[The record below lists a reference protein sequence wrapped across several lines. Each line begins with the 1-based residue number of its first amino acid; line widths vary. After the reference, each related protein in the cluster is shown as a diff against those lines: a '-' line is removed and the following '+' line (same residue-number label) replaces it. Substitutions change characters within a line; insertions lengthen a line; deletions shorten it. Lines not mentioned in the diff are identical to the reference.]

1 MKAYN
6 SRKTPREIYLF
17 RKKFRK
23 LSLSYQQIYTGFNGE
38 RKTCVITG
46 VFKVKQNKGSYL
58 IFGDSF
64 KMRSCF
70 RIINKIVNNTSNTLS
85 ITQTIKYLEEGY
97 NIKISELGITR
108 KEFFQKDNVIN
119 IGMKIRE
126 YILNRDKKIKGVE
139 K

>member
-6 SRKTPREIYLF
+6 SRKTPREIYLIK
-17 RKKFRK
+17 KKFRK

>member
-6 SRKTPREIYLF
+6 SRKTSREIYLF

-58 IFGDSF
+58 ILGDSF

-85 ITQTIKYLEEGY
+85 ITETIKYLEEGY

-108 KEFFQKDNVIN
+108 KEFSQKDNVIN